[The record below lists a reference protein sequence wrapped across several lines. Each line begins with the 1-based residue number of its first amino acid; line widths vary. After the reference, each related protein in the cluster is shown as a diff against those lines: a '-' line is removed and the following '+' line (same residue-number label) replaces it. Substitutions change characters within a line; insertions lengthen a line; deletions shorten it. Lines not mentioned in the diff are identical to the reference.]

1 LKCQRLLLA
10 GVVLVCIVFQ
20 AHSQDDSMDPVARQ
34 LLESLD
40 APAGPAA
47 VGSDV
52 AVQNTNTGLPASV
65 RSITGDWQMDLE
77 DGENINLTLSQS
89 GSIVFGCG
97 SLMSS
102 TVSKPATAS
111 GSLSGNILRLNVVP
125 ADGTKL
131 YALSLDLSG
140 QTLAKTY
147 SIFSA
152 GAATASGTVRR
163 VGYTTYG

>member
-1 LKCQRLLLA
+1 
-10 GVVLVCIVFQ
+10 
-20 AHSQDDSMDPVARQ
+20 MDPVARQ
-34 LLESLD
+34 LLESMD
-40 APAGPAA
+40 MPAGPVA
-47 VGSDV
+47 VGSNG
-52 AVQNTNTGLPASV
+52 AAQNANTGMAAAA
-65 RSITGDWQMDLE
+65 RSITGDWQMELE

-89 GSIVFGCG
+89 GSMVFGRG
-97 SLMSS
+97 SLESG

-111 GSLSGNILRLNVVP
+111 GSLSGHILRLNVVP

-152 GAATASGTVRR
+152 GAATASGTVRK
-163 VGYTTYG
+163 VGYSTYG